1 MHLIVTTSHTGN
13 DIHNPPKVSAHYLN
27 MGGDYIAVT
36 YLGVEK
42 ICIHLNHAVHSLKSV
57 ICTSHLL
64 PGCYG
69 QQECKEQG
77 NESTFTFMILSQVCV
92 NIYMQ
97 ALWGFSLKSETL
109 NTKEKLTQERSS
121 HNTPLLCLPYLPHLV
136 WPYWLCGLQSSS
148 EYAGWLIG
156 KYTIGDTLKA
166 TYTGNVWKCIIPF
179 CFMKESFKM
188 SVQCALKGTTE
199 PFNIF

>member
-1 MHLIVTTSHTGN
+1 MQLIVTPSHTGN
-13 DIHNPPKVSAHYLN
+13 DIHNLPKVSAHYLN

-77 NESTFTFMILSQVCV
+77 NESTSTCLLWYYHKSVLIFTCKLYEDFPWRVRLLTQKKS
-92 NIYMQ
+92 
-97 ALWGFSLKSETL
+97 GLKSAHPIILHCFVFLICHTL
-109 NTKEKLTQERSS
+109 YGPIDCVAFKA
-121 HNTPLLCLPYLPHLV
+121 HLSM
-136 WPYWLCGLQSSS
+136 QDDS
-148 EYAGWLIG
+148 
-156 KYTIGDTLKA
+156 
-166 TYTGNVWKCIIPF
+166 
-179 CFMKESFKM
+179 
-188 SVQCALKGTTE
+188 
-199 PFNIF
+199 